1 MADTV
6 SSNAVSGNAVGK
18 LSGKKAIVTGAS
30 SGIGKEVALMLLQA
44 GAQVSLVSRNPDRI
58 LSELPAGS
66 NAKTYAIDL
75 SEVTQVSTQIQNIIA
90 DMNGVD
96 ILINNAGLAYIGELI
111 DMPLAEWQ
119 KLFDLNLTSVFQCLQ
134 ATLPTMRSQKS
145 GTIINVASIAG
156 KQGFPNWA
164 AYCASKFALLG
175 LTQAIAAEEQPHG
188 LKIMS
193 ICPGS
198 VDTSLWDT
206 LGDKVPPS
214 FDRSSMLR
222 PATVAASI
230 MTMVNLPPDAIIND
244 LVLMPNSGAF

>member
-1 MADTV
+1 MSDSV
-6 SSNAVSGNAVGK
+6 SNSSVSNSSEGK

-44 GAQVSLVSRNPDRI
+44 GAQVSLVSRNPDHI
-58 LSELPAGS
+58 LSELPAGI
-66 NAKTYAIDL
+66 NAKGYAIDL
-75 SEVTQVSTQIQNIIA
+75 GEISQVSTQIQNIIA

-96 ILINNAGLAYIGELI
+96 ILINNAGMAYIGELI

-198 VDTSLWDT
+198 VDTPLWDT

-214 FDRSSMLR
+214 FDRSAMLR

-230 MTMVNLPPDAIIND
+230 MTLVNLPSDAIINE
-244 LVLMPNSGAF
+244 LILSPNAGVF

>member
-1 MADTV
+1 MSDSVT
-6 SSNAVSGNAVGK
+6 GK
-18 LSGKKAIVTGAS
+18 LAGKKAIVTGAS

-44 GAQVSLVSRNPDRI
+44 GAQVSLISRNPD
-58 LSELPAGS
+58 LSELSTGS
-66 NAKTYAIDL
+66 KAKGYAIDL
-75 SEVTQVSTQIQNIIA
+75 GDIATVSASIQEIVT
-90 DMNGVD
+90 DMGGVD
-96 ILINNAGLAYIGELI
+96 ILINNAGMAYIGELI

-145 GTIINVASIAG
+145 GTVINVASIAG

-164 AYCASKFALLG
+164 AYSASKFALLG

-188 LKIMS
+188 IKIMS

-198 VDTSLWDT
+198 VDTPLWDT

-214 FDRSSMLR
+214 FNRSAMLK
-222 PATVAASI
+222 PSTVAESI
-230 MTMVNLPPDAIIND
+230 MSLVNLPSDAIISD
-244 LVLMPNSGAF
+244 LVIMPNAGTF

>member
-1 MADTV
+1 MTNTV
-6 SSNAVSGNAVGK
+6 SGK
-18 LSGKKAIVTGAS
+18 LAGKKAIVTGAS

-58 LSELPAGS
+58 LGDLPANS
-66 NAKTYAIDL
+66 NAKGYAIDL
-75 SEVTQVSTQIQNIIA
+75 GDISQVAAKMQAIVA
-90 DMNGVD
+90 DMGSVD
-96 ILINNAGLAYIGELI
+96 ILINNAGMAYIGEII
-111 DMPLAEWQ
+111 DMPLDEWQ

-145 GTIINVASIAG
+145 GTIINVASVAG
-156 KQGFPNWA
+156 KQGFPNWG

-188 LKIMS
+188 IKIMS

-198 VDTSLWDT
+198 VDTPLWDT

-214 FDRSSMLR
+214 FNRSAMLR
-222 PATVAASI
+222 PATVAESI
-230 MTMVNLPPDAIIND
+230 MTLVNLPADAVIND
-244 LVLMPNSGAF
+244 LLLMPNAGTF

>member
-1 MADTV
+1 MSDTV
-6 SSNAVSGNAVGK
+6 SNNSEGK

-44 GAQVSLVSRNPDRI
+44 GAQVSLVSRNPDHI

-66 NAKTYAIDL
+66 HAKGYAIDL
-75 SEVTQVSTQIQNIIA
+75 GEISQVSTQIQNIIA

-96 ILINNAGLAYIGELI
+96 ILINNAGMAYIGELI
-111 DMPLAEWQ
+111 DMPLVKWQ

-164 AYCASKFALLG
+164 AYSASKFALLG

-188 LKIMS
+188 IKIMS

-198 VDTSLWDT
+198 VDTPLWDT

-214 FDRSSMLR
+214 FDRAAMLR
-222 PATVAASI
+222 SATVAASI
-230 MTMVNLPPDAIIND
+230 MTLVNLPPDAIINE
-244 LVLMPNSGAF
+244 LVLMPDVEAF

>member
-1 MADTV
+1 MTNTV
-6 SSNAVSGNAVGK
+6 SAKLAGK
-18 LSGKKAIVTGAS
+18 RAIVTGAS
-30 SGIGKEVALMLLQA
+30 SGIGKEVAMKLLQA

-66 NAKTYAIDL
+66 SAKGYAIDL
-75 SEVTQVSTQIQNIIA
+75 GDISQVGAKIQAIVA
-90 DMNGVD
+90 DMGGVD
-96 ILINNAGLAYIGELI
+96 IVINNAGMAYIGELI

-134 ATLPTMRSQKS
+134 AVLPSMRSQKS

-156 KQGFPNWA
+156 KQGFPNWG

-175 LTQAIAAEEQPHG
+175 LTQAIAAEEQPYG
-188 LKIMS
+188 IKVMS

-198 VDTSLWDT
+198 VDTPLWDT

-214 FDRSSMLR
+214 FNRAAMLR
-222 PATVAASI
+222 PATVAESI
-230 MTMVNLPPDAIIND
+230 MTLVNLPDDAIINE
-244 LVLMPNSGAF
+244 LVLMPNAGTF

>member
-1 MADTV
+1 MSDTV
-6 SSNAVSGNAVGK
+6 SNSSEGK

-44 GAQVSLVSRNPDRI
+44 GAQVSLVSRNPDHI
-58 LSELPAGS
+58 LSELPAGI
-66 NAKTYAIDL
+66 NAKGYAIDL
-75 SEVTQVSTQIQNIIA
+75 GEISQVSTQIQNIIA

-96 ILINNAGLAYIGELI
+96 ILINNAGMAYIGELI

-198 VDTSLWDT
+198 VDTPLWDT

-214 FDRSSMLR
+214 FDRSAMLR
-222 PATVAASI
+222 PTTVAASI
-230 MTMVNLPPDAIIND
+230 MTLVNLPSDAIINE
-244 LVLMPNSGAF
+244 LILSPNAGVF